1 MIFSY
6 AYITH
11 NGKRC
16 IVLTCGHW
24 LLLLN
29 LRRFTKESKSI
40 KMSKLFLLLVVVV
53 CVLGLS
59 FGASF
64 DEIHKKIRAN
74 SRKTFK
80 EVATTAALGT
90 VGFGVL
96 KSFQSSS
103 TCSGTVS
110 AGFVIGTG
118 VCFSSGTGSAA
129 NIVGDTTGT
138 TITLTMNT
146 YSDTACTTLSSTDVQ
161 SGSTTCVG
169 GGGVS
174 QIGFFSTS
182 FPSLSSTFG
191 VGTFS
196 G

>member
-1 MIFSY
+1 MWTAVVAVELSKI
-6 AYITH
+6 H
-11 NGKRC
+11 KR
-16 IVLTCGHW
+16 IQI
-24 LLLLN
+24 
-29 LRRFTKESKSI
+29 I

-64 DEIHKKIRAN
+64 EELHKKIRVN
-74 SRKTFK
+74 SRKNFK
-80 EVATTAALGT
+80 EVATTASLGT

-96 KSFQSSS
+96 KTFLASS

-110 AGFVIGTG
+110 AGIVIGTG
-118 VCFSSGTGSAA
+118 VCFSQDGVTSVA
-129 NIVGDTTGT
+129 NIVGATTGT
-138 TITLTMNT
+138 VISVTMNT
-146 YSDTACTTLSSTDVQ
+146 YSDAACTTLETSIVQ
-161 SGSTTCVG
+161 SGSTTCVSG
-169 GGGVS
+169 GAVS

-182 FPSLSSTFG
+182 LPSLSSTFG